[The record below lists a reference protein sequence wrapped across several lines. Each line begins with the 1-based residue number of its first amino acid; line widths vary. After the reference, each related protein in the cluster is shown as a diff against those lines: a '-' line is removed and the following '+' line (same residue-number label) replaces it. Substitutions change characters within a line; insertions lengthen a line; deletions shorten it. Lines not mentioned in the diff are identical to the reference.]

1 VKYIKSW
8 TPIGEQP
15 KEVNKLLSIS
25 KNWSQS
31 VLNYYES
38 QHLYITTD
46 EEAKEGEY
54 CIDIRDNKIFKVER
68 SLTNHYESGVLSFQK
83 SYCKKIIATTDILL
97 IDSEILVNHIV
108 QEGKNAGLIIQ
119 FPQIPQSYIQQYIAE
134 YNKGNV
140 ITQVI
145 VEYTE
150 KWVNSKGHIGD
161 NFSDVALYEES
172 IKEYGAMLKSVLI
185 INPDNTIN
193 IQPIK
198 NSWSKEEVRNI
209 LNDFFN
215 DHTNCQNADINKWLE
230 KNL

>member
-140 ITQVI
+140 VKQ
-145 VEYTE
+145 
-150 KWVNSKGHIGD
+150 
-161 NFSDVALYEES
+161 
-172 IKEYGAMLKSVLI
+172 I
-185 INPDNTIN
+185 I
-193 IQPIK
+193 
-198 NSWSKEEVRNI
+198 R
-209 LNDFFN
+209 L
-215 DHTNCQNADINKWLE
+215 
-230 KNL
+230 